1 MDTPATPLIPG
12 RAEML
17 QLLRLLDENEPILML
32 AGDDDGY
39 GSRWIIRGQQIQP
52 AIARYLMNAGYVA
65 DTGPT
70 ELGARRLALTESG
83 RKFRQ
88 DGMLWWNSLGP
99 LQKIKITLLG

>member
-1 MDTPATPLIPG
+1 
-12 RAEML
+12 ML